1 MPASVSTMF
10 ACSARC
16 SLCASATSALA
27 CLAAASSA
35 GRAYPERRLS
45 RGSSPPVCKG
55 TDSGKPKG
63 RPIGGGGG
71 GRDADDEAPSS
82 ENMRPIVVSGFWI
95 VRSSPVMGAVMSDSF
110 WSVERRGADGPAP
123 SYEDSGGPDFSLNIC
138 CCCSWGPFGDMAWC
152 FSAIA
157 ETAASTFFSNSASV
171 IVKEVRSM
179 FSMN

>member
-35 GRAYPERRLS
+35 GRGYLESDRRLS
-45 RGSSPPVCKG
+45 SFCKG
-55 TDSGKPKG
+55 TFSGKPKG

-71 GRDADDEAPSS
+71 GRGADDEAPSS

-95 VRSSPVMGAVMSDSF
+95 VRNSPVMGAVMLSVSF

-123 SYEDSGGPDFSLNIC
+123 SYEDSGGLDFSLNIC
-138 CCCSWGPFGDMAWC
+138 CCCWSWVSLETWLGASRRLRRRHSRR
-152 FSAIA
+152 FSQ
-157 ETAASTFFSNSASV
+157 TLHRLWLKKYDPCSQ
-171 IVKEVRSM
+171 
-179 FSMN
+179 